1 MPRIS
6 SGSNS
11 FPTYLYYNPYNT
23 SQSITFKNEEKGS
36 IDLYD
41 AVNHKVVAKN
51 IKTEKKFEIPADQ
64 ARVIV
69 VLPHKSE
76 VTRKNGRYYV
86 GINIVAYQ

>member
-1 MPRIS
+1 
-6 SGSNS
+6 
-11 FPTYLYYNPYNT
+11 LYYNPYST
-23 SQSITFKNEEKGS
+23 PHSITYINEKKGS
-36 IDLYD
+36 VDLYD

-51 IKTEKKFEIPADQ
+51 IRKEKKFEIPADQ

-76 VTRKNGRYYV
+76 VTKKNGRYYV